1 MLIVPV
7 TPVPTEISYIF
18 ISHWSC
24 YINIST
30 YHFAHHR
37 FVIIVVSRVAARSY
51 ILRCANKAAHIV
63 LYHNSF
69 FYFNIL
75 ITSES
80 VAFVILCTVF
90 YSFTKIIQRQVHRLH
105 QTAKEFMAQW
115 FRAWF
120 SEWIRALPPSH
131 LKGPADPSRALVCIR
146 NKPFLCWTTEIRG
159 CLLQPLALQSLIN
172 PAKPFNCSNPGFLE
186 RIVSSHRRARRGQR
200 ETVCGRVIINHQVV
214 LLSLS

>member
-105 QTAKEFMAQW
+105 QTAKEFMAQMVQSMVL
-115 FRAWF
+115 RMDQ
-120 SEWIRALPPSH
+120 SPPSFPPE
-131 LKGPADPSRALVCIR
+131 GPCRPKQGPSMH
-146 NKPFLCWTTEIRG
+146 KE
-159 CLLQPLALQSLIN
+159 
-172 PAKPFNCSNPGFLE
+172 
-186 RIVSSHRRARRGQR
+186 
-200 ETVCGRVIINHQVV
+200 
-214 LLSLS
+214 